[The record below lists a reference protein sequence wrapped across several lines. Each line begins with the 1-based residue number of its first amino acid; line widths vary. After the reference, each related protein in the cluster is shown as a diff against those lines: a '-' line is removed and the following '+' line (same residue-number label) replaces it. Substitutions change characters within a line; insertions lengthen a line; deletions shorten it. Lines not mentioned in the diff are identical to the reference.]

1 MSTTSK
7 VFSLLFI
14 SIIALTQLA
23 VNRVPNADPPFKITN
38 DTKVWKVMTS
48 LGKVN
53 VNVLSKQ
60 NRADATKGQQLVMR
74 GMARNFKGKKT
85 AKTSAKLF
93 CVACH
98 TIEKEHPKV
107 GTMNPQ
113 TRLEHG
119 DSMGIPFLPGAPFY
133 GLVNRIAFFTNDYQ
147 QIFAHKDRVALTD
160 AHRNIR
166 LAINACNKV
175 YAKGRELAPWEVES
189 ILAFLW
195 TMELKMGDLQVPD
208 KTIDIIEESIKTNV
222 GNSRAVNLMRRY
234 YPEIYPASLVAPIP
248 VEERNL
254 ISPVLN
260 SYGNG
265 KRVYK
270 QSCIHCHG
278 GKRYANFNL
287 DQSQK
292 TFKFLKKH
300 FDLPTKFSLYDALR
314 YSPGSKANKTNPPH
328 YTVQRM
334 TNQQIQDLRFY
345 ITQKARLGGE
355 ADRYYKNF

>member
-1 MSTTSK
+1 MSTTTK
-7 VFSLLFI
+7 VFSVLLLT
-14 SIIALTQLA
+14 IIALTNLA
-23 VNRVPNADPPFKITN
+23 VHTVPSPRLEITN

-48 LGKVN
+48 LGKIN

-60 NRADATKGQQLVMR
+60 ERYDPVKGQQLVMR
-74 GMARNFKGKKT
+74 GSTRNFKGKKT

-93 CVACH
+93 CIACH
-98 TIEKEHPKV
+98 TIEKEHPRV

-133 GLVNRIAFFTNDYQ
+133 GLVNRVAFFTNDYQ
-147 QIFAHKDRVALTD
+147 QVFAHKDRIALQEG
-160 AHRNIR
+160 HRNIR
-166 LAINACNKV
+166 LAIQACNKV
-175 YAKGRELAPWEVES
+175 YAKGRKLEAWEIES

-195 TMELKMGDLQVPD
+195 TLELKMGDLQIPD
-208 KTIDIIEESIKTNV
+208 KTVAIIEESIKTNI
-222 GNSRAVNLMRRY
+222 GNSKAVNLMRRY
-234 YPEIYPASLVAPIP
+234 YQEVYPASLVGPIP
-248 VEERNL
+248 IGERNR

-270 QSCIHCHG
+270 QSCLHCHG
-278 GKRYANFNL
+278 GKRYANLNL
-287 DQSQK
+287 DRSQK
-292 TFKFLKKH
+292 TFNFLKKH
-300 FDLPTKFSLYDALR
+300 FDIPSKYSIYDAVR

-334 TNQQIQDLRFY
+334 NNQQIQDLRFY
-345 ITQKARLGGE
+345 ITQKAKLGAE
-355 ADRYYKNF
+355 ADNYYKNF